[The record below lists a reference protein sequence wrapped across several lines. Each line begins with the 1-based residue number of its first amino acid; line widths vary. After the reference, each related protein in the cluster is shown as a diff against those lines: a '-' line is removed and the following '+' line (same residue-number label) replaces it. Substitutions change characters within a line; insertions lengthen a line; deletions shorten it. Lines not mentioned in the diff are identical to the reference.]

1 MPACLSD
8 DPGLL
13 QRAAGVTAWRS
24 HPEAL
29 DVLNLLADLLACLL
43 RCAAGVYSVGAA
55 TPKQVL
61 SCAEM
66 AKQRHAELLA
76 QLEAAANK
84 MEEA

>member
-1 MPACLSD
+1 VLAYLLAV
-8 DPGLL
+8 LL
-13 QRAAGVTAWRS
+13 Q
-24 HPEAL
+24 H
-29 DVLNLLADLLACLL
+29 C
-43 RCAAGVYSVGAA
+43 CAGVYSVGSA